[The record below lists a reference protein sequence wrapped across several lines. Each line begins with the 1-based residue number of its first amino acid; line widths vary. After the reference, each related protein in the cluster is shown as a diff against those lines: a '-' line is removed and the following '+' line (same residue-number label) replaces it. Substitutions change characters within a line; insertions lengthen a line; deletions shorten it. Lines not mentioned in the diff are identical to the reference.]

1 MSQKTTPALLIRRSN
16 ISPLRWTVQYRDK
29 ELYFES
35 FRDAMLFCRGDFRD
49 QQQHEKSRS
58 DLRMSYLK
66 ARTYLHL
73 ISRFHVRDSAP
84 LSEGESCRDHDRPSP
99 PGRTVFVYS
108 RKIQETI

>member
-29 ELYFES
+29 ELYVES

-58 DLRMSYLK
+58 DLRMSSLK
-66 ARTYLHL
+66 T
-73 ISRFHVRDSAP
+73 
-84 LSEGESCRDHDRPSP
+84 
-99 PGRTVFVYS
+99 
-108 RKIQETI
+108 

>member
-35 FRDAMLFCRGDFRD
+35 FRDAMLFCRGAFQD

-58 DLRMSYLK
+58 DLRMSSLK
-66 ARTYLHL
+66 T
-73 ISRFHVRDSAP
+73 
-84 LSEGESCRDHDRPSP
+84 
-99 PGRTVFVYS
+99 
-108 RKIQETI
+108 